1 MLDITIVNN
10 HIQAT
15 GLAITPERQKI
26 IFTKIE
32 KTKDAKANVFLIL
45 SL

>member
-1 MLDITIVNN
+1 MPEISIVNN
-10 HIQAT
+10 HIQAI
-15 GLAITPERQKI
+15 GLVITPERQKI

-32 KTKDAKANVFLIL
+32 KTKGPKANVFLIL